1 MSLILG
7 QSGPDAPRI
16 VGVVCD
22 CCHAELRDD
31 IDIHEVVHLRLHAGY
46 GSAWGDGNT
55 VELDLCDAC
64 GHRTFAPYARV
75 VPSAEALPGHVA
87 HGFDSLRVEA
97 ALLASPGVRVA
108 PVTNGPAPSAR
119 ASGAWAWIGYH
130 TLRYFIP
137 ARVLLSPLLGAL
149 RVFFHA
155 IEREDQ
161 ALRLRFGRP

>member
-1 MSLILG
+1 MSLIFG
-7 QSGPDAPRI
+7 QSGPDASRI

-22 CCHAELRDD
+22 CCNAELRDD

-55 VELDLCDAC
+55 VDVDLCDAC
-64 GHRTFAPYARV
+64 GHRTLAPYARV

-87 HGFDSLRVEA
+87 HGFDPRQIGA
-97 ALLASPGVRVA
+97 ALLASPGGRVD
-108 PVTNGPAPSAR
+108 PVTDGLAPTLRTPS
-119 ASGAWAWIGYH
+119 AWAWISYQ

-137 ARVLLSPLLGAL
+137 ARVLLSPLLGAF
-149 RVFFHA
+149 RGFFQA

-161 ALRLRFGRP
+161 ALRLRFGRL

>member
-1 MSLILG
+1 MCLILD

-55 VELDLCDAC
+55 VDVDLCDAC

-87 HGFDSLRVEA
+87 HGFDPRRIEA
-97 ALLASPGVRVA
+97 GLLASMAVRVD
-108 PVTNGPAPSAR
+108 PVIDEPAPSSR
-119 ASGAWAWIGYH
+119 ASSAWAWIRYQ

-149 RVFFHA
+149 RGFFQE
-155 IEREDQ
+155 IEREEQ
-161 ALRLRFGRP
+161 ALRLRFGRH